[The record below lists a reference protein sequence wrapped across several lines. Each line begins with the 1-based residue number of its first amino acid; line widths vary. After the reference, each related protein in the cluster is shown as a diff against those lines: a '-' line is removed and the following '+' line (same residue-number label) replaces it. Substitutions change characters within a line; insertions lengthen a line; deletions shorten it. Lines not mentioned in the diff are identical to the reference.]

1 MVKDAAAHADEDK
14 KRRELVDLRNQV
26 DTSAYQVEKLVTD
39 NREKLGDAARGL
51 EEAAAEARKIAE
63 GDDVEAMK
71 QALGGL
77 QQKSQKAAESLY
89 QQTSA
94 PGAGAPPTG
103 EKPKADDVVDAEYTV
118 KN

>member
-26 DTSAYQVEKLVTD
+26 DTSAYQVEKLVAD

-51 EEAAAEARKIAE
+51 EEAAAEARRIAE